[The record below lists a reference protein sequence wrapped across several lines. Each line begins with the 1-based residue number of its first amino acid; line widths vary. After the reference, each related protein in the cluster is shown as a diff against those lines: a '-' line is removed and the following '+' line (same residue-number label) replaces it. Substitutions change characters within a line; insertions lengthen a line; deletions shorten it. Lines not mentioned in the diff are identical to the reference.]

1 MSARNEHELW
11 LAYEQHGTEAAQ
23 SRDEA
28 MTLAKLLRGHAA
40 YADRKDAR
48 HGIVTR
54 DIKALY
60 DTHVP
65 NEPAGDVLHVNG
77 RAISGLGDPQLKP
90 ATATPPAQLVQ
101 RWNARAPLE
110 SFTASERIALRQM
123 LLRQP
128 GYRDQAHPDHAAM
141 VADAKSLYAM
151 DAGEGV

>member
-11 LAYEQHGTEAAQ
+11 LAYEQQGTKAAQ

-40 YADRKDAR
+40 YSNPKDSS
-48 HGIVTR
+48 HWIVKR
-54 DIKALY
+54 DLKTLY
-60 DTHVP
+60 DGHVP

-90 ATATPPAQLVQ
+90 ATSTPPAQLVQ

-110 SFTASERIALRQM
+110 SFTAAERIALRQM
-123 LLRQP
+123 MVRQP
-128 GYRDQAHPDHAAM
+128 GYRDQAHPEHAAM
-141 VADAKSLYAM
+141 VADAKALYAM